1 MESVPHARRR
11 PPLPADTDDAGPQD
25 AGELFATTRDAAVR
39 FAYVLTGSSA
49 VADDIVND
57 AFAQVVRR
65 WSQLREPKAYLYQAI
80 VSGARSWGR
89 KRGRTYALDP
99 APPVAVDTD
108 AFVVRQVLATLP
120 LPQREALVLRYFAG
134 MTDPEIAAAMGVPLG
149 TAKSHLRRGLTA
161 MRKELE

>member
-1 MESVPHARRR
+1 MESVPHSRRR
-11 PPLPADTDDAGPQD
+11 VPTPDERAGD
-25 AGELFATTRDAAVR
+25 AGELFNRTHDAAVR
-39 FAYVLTGSSA
+39 FAFVLTGSSA
-49 VADDIVND
+49 IADDVVND

-65 WSQLREPKAYLYQAI
+65 WGELRDPKAYLFQAI

-108 AFVVRQVLATLP
+108 AFVVRQVLAKLP

-134 MTDPEIAAAMGVPLG
+134 MTDLEIAAATDVPLG
-149 TAKSHLRRGLTA
+149 TAKSHLRRGLAA
-161 MRKELE
+161 MRKELQ